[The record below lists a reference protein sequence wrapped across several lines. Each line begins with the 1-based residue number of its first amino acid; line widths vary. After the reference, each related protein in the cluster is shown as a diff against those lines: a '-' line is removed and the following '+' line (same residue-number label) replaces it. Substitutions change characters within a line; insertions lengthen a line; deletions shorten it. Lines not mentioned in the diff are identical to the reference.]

1 MPTTNVD
8 FHAKKQFHYLLI
20 LILKN
25 PNTHKEKWDQEANV
39 VKLAF
44 KAEMKRKTTE
54 STHLKMNNELLL
66 LFSNLDF
73 LSIMEKTCNAGQKFA
88 NGLGPP

>member
-39 VKLAF
+39 VKLVF
-44 KAEMKRKTTE
+44 
-54 STHLKMNNELLL
+54 
-66 LFSNLDF
+66 
-73 LSIMEKTCNAGQKFA
+73 
-88 NGLGPP
+88 

>member
-1 MPTTNVD
+1 
-8 FHAKKQFHYLLI
+8 
-20 LILKN
+20 
-25 PNTHKEKWDQEANV
+25 
-39 VKLAF
+39 
-44 KAEMKRKTTE
+44 MKRKTTE

-66 LFSNLDF
+66 LPFSNLDF